1 MKTKQIS
8 IVERAYKKII
18 LHYFVFSI
26 TTLRYLKVKWIIFK
40 CKKKFLV
47 YSVFNDSLSTQ
58 KSSNFRQKWKLEF
71 VDSLISLPYS
81 TL

>member
-58 KSSNFRQKWKLEF
+58 
-71 VDSLISLPYS
+71 
-81 TL
+81 